1 MACPKPPRPRL
12 PMTWPPRCSADA
24 REGSIERT
32 SMGKHIVGRVSELA
46 PGDRKI
52 VEAEGRSIG
61 VFNVHGD
68 FFAIRNS
75 CPHQAA
81 PLCLGSI
88 KGMTMPSKPGEYIW
102 ARDGEILRCPWHGWE
117 FDITTGRSIFN
128 PHRTRVKAYDV
139 TVEDRIDPD
148 KEDES
153 VETFE
158 VSVEDGW
165 IVLHV

>member
-1 MACPKPPRPRL
+1 MVRI
-12 PMTWPPRCSADA
+12 ADSGRGNLTGGA
-24 REGSIERT
+24 TVGR
-32 SMGKHIVGRVSELA
+32 HIVGRVSDVQ
-46 PGDRKI
+46 PGERRI

-61 VFNVHGD
+61 VFNVDGS
-68 FFAIRNS
+68 FFALRNS

-117 FDITTGRSIFN
+117 FDILTGRSIFN

-139 TVEDRIDPD
+139 TIEDRLDDEDP
-148 KEDES
+148 S
-153 VETFE
+153 VETFP

-165 IVLHV
+165 IVLHL

>member
-1 MACPKPPRPRL
+1 
-12 PMTWPPRCSADA
+12 
-24 REGSIERT
+24 
-32 SMGKHIVGRVSELA
+32 MGRHIVGKVSSVP
-46 PGDRKI
+46 PGDRTI
-52 VEAEGRSIG
+52 IEAEGRSIG
-61 VFNVHGD
+61 IFNVDGA
-68 FFAIRNS
+68 FFALRNS

-81 PLCLGSI
+81 PLCLGAV

-139 TVEDRIDPD
+139 TIEDRIGDENE
-148 KEDES
+148 EDES
-153 VETFE
+153 VETFH

>member
-1 MACPKPPRPRL
+1 
-12 PMTWPPRCSADA
+12 
-24 REGSIERT
+24 
-32 SMGKHIVGRVSELA
+32 MGRHVVGRVRELA
-46 PGDRKI
+46 LGERRI

-61 VFNVHGD
+61 VFNVDGS
-68 FFAIRNS
+68 FYALKNS

-102 ARDGEILRCPWHGWE
+102 AREGEILRCPWHGWE
-117 FDITTGRSIFN
+117 FDLTTGRSIFN

-139 TVEDRIDPD
+139 TVESDFPD
-148 KEDES
+148 EDEDES

-158 VSVEDGW
+158 ISVEDGW
-165 IVLHV
+165 IVLHI

>member
-1 MACPKPPRPRL
+1 
-12 PMTWPPRCSADA
+12 
-24 REGSIERT
+24 
-32 SMGKHIVGRVSELA
+32 MGRHIVGRVSEL
-46 PGDRKI
+46 GLGQRQI

-61 VFNVHGD
+61 VFNVDGS
-68 FFAIRNS
+68 FYALKNS

-88 KGMTMPSKPGEYIW
+88 KGMTMPSRPGEYIW

-128 PHRTRVKAYDV
+128 PHRMRVKAYDV
-139 TVEDRIDPD
+139 TVESSLATLPD
-148 KEDES
+148 MATGEDES

-165 IVLHV
+165 IILHV

>member
-1 MACPKPPRPRL
+1 MNVDTQSRHGRAL
-12 PMTWPPRCSADA
+12 TV
-24 REGSIERT
+24 
-32 SMGKHIVGRVSELA
+32 GKHIVGKVSELQ
-46 PGDRKI
+46 PGERRI

-61 VFNVHGD
+61 VFNVHGEYY
-68 FFAIRNS
+68 ALRNS

-81 PLCLGSI
+81 PLCLGAI

-128 PHRTRVKAYDV
+128 PHRMRVKAYDV
-139 TVEDRIDPD
+139 TVEPNRDE
-148 KEDES
+148 EDES
-153 VETFE
+153 VETFL

>member
-1 MACPKPPRPRL
+1 
-12 PMTWPPRCSADA
+12 
-24 REGSIERT
+24 
-32 SMGKHIVGRVSELA
+32 MGRHIVGRVSEVGL
-46 PGDRKI
+46 GQRQI

-61 VFNVHGD
+61 VFNVDGS
-68 FFAIRNS
+68 FYALKNS

-128 PHRTRVKAYDV
+128 PHRMRVKAYDV
-139 TVEDRIDPD
+139 TVESSLTALPD
-148 KEDES
+148 MATEEDES

-165 IVLHV
+165 IILHV